1 MFNHIHGH
9 SHYSLL
15 QAIGN
20 LKAIAKQIKSLG
32 QEVMPISDYNGMYGA
47 IQQFAIAEKEWL
59 KPLIGVDLCTH
70 TVKEG
75 KTERS
80 YYMTLLAKN
89 YEGYRTLLEIVSEAH
104 TEGSDTSACFPIEK
118 LNNRTDNIIGIMGGH
133 RSYLSWLVDQWESEK
148 KLTELMKIYAWY
160 FPQDQ
165 FFFEIT
171 AQSYEKI
178 PTLKKVNETI
188 ISLSESTNIPCLVD
202 NDFHHVS
209 ADEKDAFDIAGCIKD
224 GKQYY
229 EHGRKKIDG
238 DWHIMS
244 EREIVNVLAGNGYS
258 PEQIQTWTDNNQQLI
273 DMIDVKIPLHQLL
286 FPVYESPQEIK
297 DLYAHFEQKIA

>member
-20 LKAIAKQIKSLG
+20 LKAIAKKIKELG
-32 QEVMPISDYNGMYGA
+32 QVVMPISDYNGMYGSV
-47 IQQFAIAEKEWL
+47 QHFEIAEKEWL

-75 KTERS
+75 KTERA

-89 YEGYRTLLEIVSEAH
+89 YEWYRTLLEIVSEAH
-104 TEGSDTSACFPIEK
+104 TEGNEGSSCFPIEK
-118 LNNRTDNIIGIMGGH
+118 LANRTDNIIGIIGGEK
-133 RSYLSWLVDQWESEK
+133 SYLNWLIEQGESEK
-148 KLTELMKIYAWY
+148 KLTELMQIYAGY

-165 FFFEIT
+165 FFFEVV
-171 AQSYEKI
+171 AQSYEKV
-178 PTLKKVNETI
+178 PTLKKINEI
-188 ISLSESTNIPCLVD
+188 VISLCEHTSIPCLVD
-202 NDFHHVS
+202 NDFHYVS

-229 EHGRKKIDG
+229 EHGRKKIAG

-244 EREIVNVLAGNGYS
+244 EQEIVSTLSSNWYS

-273 DMIDVKIPLHQLL
+273 EMIDIKIPLHQLL

-297 DLYAHFEQKIA
+297 DLYANFEQKTA